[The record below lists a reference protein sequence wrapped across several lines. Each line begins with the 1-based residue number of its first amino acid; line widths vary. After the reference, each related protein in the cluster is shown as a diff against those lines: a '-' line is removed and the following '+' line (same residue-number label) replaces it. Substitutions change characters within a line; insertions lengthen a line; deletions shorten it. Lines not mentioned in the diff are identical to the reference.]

1 MTKTEGGEPRGA
13 GGGGGGRRLPGHN
26 MLIGSLQLTAIRK
39 VEAICRRI
47 TRKGMVRKM
56 IMVSLCGEQSHG
68 EDSSL
73 IPSARP

>member
-1 MTKTEGGEPRGA
+1 
-13 GGGGGGRRLPGHN
+13 